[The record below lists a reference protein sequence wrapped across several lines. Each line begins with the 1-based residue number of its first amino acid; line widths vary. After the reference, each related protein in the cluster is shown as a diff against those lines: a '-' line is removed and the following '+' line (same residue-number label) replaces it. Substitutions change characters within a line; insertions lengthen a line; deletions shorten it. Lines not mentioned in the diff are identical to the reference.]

1 MRDRMESDVPTRM
14 NPDHPDRLRTRGPRP
29 AVGFTLIELL
39 VDMAI
44 IGIVRRNLWAVIEEY
59 RVAPA
64 PPQNLP

>member
-1 MRDRMESDVPTRM
+1 M

-39 VDMAI
+39 VVMAI

>member
-1 MRDRMESDVPTRM
+1 MGSDVPTRM
-14 NPDHPDRLRTRGPRP
+14 NPDHPARLRERGRRF
-29 AVGFTLIELL
+29 ALGFTLIELL
-39 VDMAI
+39 VVMAI